1 MESRRC
7 RLAVVQT
14 SPEDGGGKGIKENE
28 RIDHND
34 DTSSSSDDDDDILH
48 YQPFH
53 VKRRSEAIQRKK
65 AKLFNSARKAAEKGP
80 VIERLKSIPTGK
92 VGHQYYPTL
101 EVIKVVWL
109 GAWKTEDT
117 FKVLLTDGEQN
128 VEMCFHPDHA
138 KRLSGLFL
146 KKKKKLVPGAR
157 IKLENYYMREE
168 QDAEHKRMIVVS
180 RLRTMRKRKDLTKD
194 M

>member
-14 SPEDGGGKGIKENE
+14 SPDDGGGKGIKRNE
-28 RIDHND
+28 RIDHNN
-34 DTSSSSDDDDDILH
+34 DTSSSSDDADDDILH

-109 GAWKTEDT
+109 GAHGIQK
-117 FKVLLTDGEQN
+117 
-128 VEMCFHPDHA
+128 
-138 KRLSGLFL
+138 
-146 KKKKKLVPGAR
+146 
-157 IKLENYYMREE
+157 
-168 QDAEHKRMIVVS
+168 
-180 RLRTMRKRKDLTKD
+180 
-194 M
+194 